1 MLETAVVAAHVVRG
15 PASAEFIAS
24 GGKLSYKVAQ
34 PAVEGVAAGLG
45 AEDGNHIVGGEF
57 PIREEPPG
65 PFFIQ
70 EYEACVVG
78 GPDWVDVHL
87 GMQSKAEFVGGKD
100 VHAGVA
106 DECRRVSNGVKGE
119 LHTWPDLL
127 WCGSTLPL
135 ACSGGTRQI
144 EQVRTLSLVELEG
157 PRQCLQDALRHSR
170 KVPAFEPGVILN
182 AHSGEGRDFAATE
195 PGTRRLPP
203 DVAALPV
210 RG

>member
-135 ACSGGTRQI
+135 ACSA
-144 EQVRTLSLVELEG
+144 VRARSNRCALSASSSWRALASASKTLSDTPARF
-157 PRQCLQDALRHSR
+157 PRSSR
-170 KVPAFEPGVILN
+170 V
-182 AHSGEGRDFAATE
+182 
-195 PGTRRLPP
+195 
-203 DVAALPV
+203 
-210 RG
+210 